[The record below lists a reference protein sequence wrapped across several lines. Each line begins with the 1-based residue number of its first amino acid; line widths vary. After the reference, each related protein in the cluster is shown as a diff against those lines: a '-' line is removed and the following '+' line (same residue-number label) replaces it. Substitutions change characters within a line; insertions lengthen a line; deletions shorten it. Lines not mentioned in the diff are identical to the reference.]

1 MKVFYRPEMSAFTE
15 SFSPSSSKPRLV
27 VQDWQNDPQINCEIC
42 SFSPATFQQL
52 KLAHDGDYV
61 DGVLSGRYDNGFG
74 NNDPAIAESLP
85 FVAGSMIAA
94 SEYAI
99 RNREVVCSPSSGSH
113 HAGTDFGAGYCSF
126 NALLIAAM
134 VMKQKGLV
142 ERVALIDVDR
152 HWADGS
158 DQIIRHHGLKWIVH
172 RSQGKFFN
180 SRQDCINGRYMRW
193 LNKAIA
199 DCSGADLV
207 LFNAGVDGHIND
219 LLGGLHTTEE
229 LAERD
234 RAVFEKLG
242 HKPTVISLAGGYQL
256 DAEGT
261 TPAERLEP
269 VLALH
274 RQTARIH
281 TQLFPA

>member
-27 VQDWQNDPQINCEIC
+27 VADWQKDSQINCEIC
-42 SFSPATFQQL
+42 SFQPATFQQL
-52 KLAHDGDYV
+52 TLAHDADYV
-61 DGVLSGRYDNGFG
+61 SGVLSGRLDNGFG
-74 NNDPAIAESLP
+74 NNDPQVAASLP
-85 FVAGSMIAA
+85 YTSGSMIHAA
-94 SEYAI
+94 EYAVLH
-99 RNREVVCSPSSGSH
+99 REVVCSPSGGYH
-113 HAGTDFGAGYCSF
+113 HAGTDYGAGYCSF
-126 NALLIAAM
+126 NALLIVAM

-142 ERVALIDVDR
+142 ERVALIDGDR
-152 HWADGS
+152 HIGDGS

-180 SRQDCINGRYMRW
+180 SRQDCLNGRYMRW
-193 LNKAIA
+193 LTKAIN
-199 DCSGADLV
+199 DCSDADLV
-207 LFNAGVDGHIND
+207 LYQAGVDGHID
-219 LLGGLHTTEE
+219 DVMGGLHTTEE

-234 RAVFEKLG
+234 RTVFEKLG
-242 HKPTVISLAGGYQL
+242 HLPMVITLAGGYQVVKG
-256 DAEGT
+256 ET
-261 TPAERLEP
+261 EAERLEP

>member
-1 MKVFYRPEMSAFTE
+1 M
-15 SFSPSSSKPRLV
+15 PSSGSVFGRRQHKPQWV
-27 VQDWQNDPQINCEIC
+27 VEDWLNDPQINCEIC

-52 KLAHDGDYV
+52 TLAHDADYV
-61 DGVLSGRYDNGFG
+61 SGVLSGRLDNGFG
-74 NNDPAIAESLP
+74 NNDPAIAASLP

-113 HAGTDFGAGYCSF
+113 HSGVDFGAGYCTF
-126 NALLIAAM
+126 NSLLVAAM
-134 VMKQKGLV
+134 VMKEMGLV
-142 ERVALIDVDR
+142 NRVAILDGDR
-152 HWADGS
+152 HWGDGS
-158 DQIIRHHGLKWIVH
+158 DQIIKHFGLKWIVH

-180 SRQDCINGRYMRW
+180 SRQDCLNGRYMRW

-199 DCSGADLV
+199 DCSDADLV

-229 LAERD
+229 LAARD
-234 RAVFEKLG
+234 RTVFEKLG
-242 HKPTVISLAGGYQL
+242 SVPTVISLAGGYQL

-281 TQLFPA
+281 AQLFPA